1 MKDNDI
7 ARLVNNLKQVA
18 VECHGHG
25 SLREKISKLI
35 VPAVKGHTVM
45 EWISVKD
52 KLPKETGRYWCHVK
66 EVNDLGESSYQWNVC
81 YNEWEK
87 AFHPDNNDKVTHWMP
102 LPEPPKE

>member
-7 ARLVNNLKQVA
+7 ARLVNNLKQIA

-52 KLPKETGRYWCHVK
+52 DSPKHLQSCLCFRPAATFDRCRVQLYKHGSGFNGLY
-66 EVNDLGESSYQWNVC
+66 
-81 YNEWEK
+81 
-87 AFHPDNNDKVTHWMP
+87 PVTHWMK
-102 LPEPPKE
+102 LPSVPDEE